1 MEQQTSISSGSSN
14 HWAALSEQKKQS
26 KYNLHGQ
33 SKFVTPQE
41 WAHNES
47 HILTFSGWKPHTSQ
61 FGDTIKDSAWITV
74 TEIDGD
80 AVEKV
85 FTPYG
90 RQLEALLPTLAEYLP
105 VQHVKVKFTKI
116 EGSTPKET
124 TYTAN
129 VHGAVND

>member
-1 MEQQTSISSGSSN
+1 MDQQSSIGSGSSN
-14 HWAALSEQKKQS
+14 HWAALSEQKKKQ
-26 KYNLHGQ
+26 KYSGG
-33 SKFVTPQE
+33 SKFITPKE
-41 WAHNES
+41 WTHNES
-47 HILTFSGWKPHTSQ
+47 HILTFNGWKPHTSQ
-61 FGDTIKDSAWITV
+61 FGDTVKDSAWITV
-74 TEIDGD
+74 TEIDGV